1 MSGLAGFINL
11 NQEKRLP
18 IECLKQSSEL
28 IKHRGKDGQAYLSL
42 QTPSSQADFSSFL
55 AQDSAYLALGYR
67 HFELAQHIFDPQEM
81 QLNGLYIIFDGI
93 IYNSLELKE
102 ALGLKQQEQLT
113 DSKLLLHA
121 YLAWGESF
129 MNKLLGIWAFALWD
143 GRQQKLVL
151 SRDRFGSKPLYYLN
165 QEGVFYFGSEIKQ
178 LHPLLKDKSIDAQML
193 WRMLKVSG
201 MHHYAEH
208 TVFPQIKIL
217 EPGQKLVVQQGG
229 IKKEYYYRLDEQRF
243 ETSGLSFDDAAEYY
257 LQLLKD
263 SISLASRDQENIGCA
278 LSGGLD
284 STAILALLSSL
295 KTGGIDS
302 FSSWFEDERLD
313 ERQWIELANQSFA
326 AKAHLV
332 SPTPFQ
338 AWQSLIQATWYN
350 DLPLGSGCP
359 AQIAVFAATS
369 ENRIKV
375 LLGGQGSDELT
386 GGYRHA
392 QYRYLADLLHQGKP
406 RKLYESIKQ
415 IFRTKPS
422 DERAL
427 ILIKSALSFLFS
439 EAQLYTQEMK
449 HLHFEPFNQ
458 DYLYCA
464 KQADMAQIQDLYSG
478 KLSSFLYNM
487 IYTSSLQTLLH
498 FEDRMSSMAGVQSRT
513 PFLDHRL
520 VELAFS
526 LPSDYKMA
534 PPSGKLIHK
543 EAIKSLLPPEILAR
557 KDKSVFG
564 TPFTQRWMRN
574 ELKNEVQSIFTSESF
589 RRRGIWDL
597 SKIMDK
603 WQTYL
608 KGKDGDARMLFN
620 VLSTEI
626 WLQSFEIQP

>member
-1 MSGLAGFINL
+1 MSGIAGFINL

-18 IECLKQSSEL
+18 TECLKQSSEL
-28 IKHRGKDGQAYLSL
+28 IKHRGKDGSAYLMM
-42 QTPSSQADFSSFL
+42 QKPSSQAGFTSSM
-55 AQDSAYLALGYR
+55 AQGSAYLAFAYLHFQLGKQS
-67 HFELAQHIFDPQEM
+67 LDPQDLQHE
-81 QLNGLYIIFDGI
+81 GLYIIFDGK
-93 IYNSLELKE
+93 IYNSFELKTK
-102 ALGLKQQEQLT
+102 LGFNLQEHIA
-113 DSKLLLHA
+113 DAKLLLHA
-121 YLAWGESF
+121 YQAWGVSF
-129 MNKLLGIWAFALWD
+129 LNKLLGIWAFALWD
-143 GRQQKLVL
+143 AKQQKLLL

-165 QEGVFYFGSEIKQ
+165 QEGVLYFGSEIKQ
-178 LHPLLKDKSIDAQML
+178 LLPLLKDQKIDAQML

-201 MHHYAEH
+201 MFYYDDH
-208 TVFPQIKIL
+208 TVFSQIKIL
-217 EPGQKLVVQQGG
+217 KPGQKLVVQQG
-229 IKKEYYYRLDEQRF
+229 KVSLEYYYQLDVQKF
-243 ETSGLSFDDAAEYY
+243 ETSRLSFRDASEYY
-257 LQLLKD
+257 LQLLND
-263 SISLASRDQENIGCA
+263 SISLASRDDEIIACA

-295 KTGGIDS
+295 KTGGINS

-313 ERQWIELANQSFA
+313 ERRWIDIANQNFA

-332 SPTPFQ
+332 SPTPIQ
-338 AWQSLIQATWYN
+338 AWQSLIKATWYN

-359 AQIAVFAATS
+359 AQIAVFNAVS
-369 ENRIKV
+369 ESGIKV

-392 QYRYLADLLHQGKP
+392 QYRFMADLLLQGKM
-406 RKLYESIKQ
+406 RKLFESIKQ
-415 IFRTKPS
+415 ISNAKPMN
-422 DERAL
+422 ELAL
-427 ILIKSALSFLFS
+427 ILIKSALSLLFS

-458 DYLYCA
+458 DYLYLA
-464 KQADMAQIQDLYSG
+464 RQADMAQIQDLHSG

-487 IYTSSLQTLLH
+487 LYTTSLQTLLH

-557 KDKSVFG
+557 RDKSVFG

-574 ELKNEVQSIFTSESF
+574 ELKDEVQSIFTSESF
-589 RRRGIWDL
+589 RRRGIWNL
-597 SKIMDK
+597 SKIMEK
-603 WQTYL
+603 WQAYL
-608 KGKDGDARMLFN
+608 KGKDSDALMLFN
-620 VLSTEI
+620 ILATEI
-626 WLQSFEIQP
+626 WLQTFEIQT